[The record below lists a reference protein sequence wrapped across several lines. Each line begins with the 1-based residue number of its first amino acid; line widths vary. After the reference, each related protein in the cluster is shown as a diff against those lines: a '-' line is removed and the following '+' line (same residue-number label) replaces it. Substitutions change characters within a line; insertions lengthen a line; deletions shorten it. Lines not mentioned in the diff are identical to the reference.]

1 MKTPRHVVMSGAV
14 VQNFLGDLNMSIKHD
29 FTPVVNGRLT
39 QVGASFRSSRQSV
52 RSAVFKCEC
61 GNHTITMIR
70 LVQIGTTKT
79 CGKCNPRI
87 GKDDTRNKKR
97 TRAYIAWMNMKQ
109 RCLKP
114 NHKDYKNYGGR
125 GITICQRWMVFA
137 NFQADMGEPGKG
149 LSLDRID
156 NSKGYEKDNCRWA
169 DARTQRLNR
178 RKPCPAS

>member
-1 MKTPRHVVMSGAV
+1 MSGAV

-29 FTPVVNGRLT
+29 FTPVVNGQLT

-61 GNHTITMIR
+61 GNHTITMTR

-87 GKDDTRNKKR
+87 GKDDTWNKKR